1 MTLTTQGTIL
11 GRKRRVI
18 LRAEKGMT
26 SLMGRRRRRKMRK
39 TVIVRTC
46 GFGVV

>member
-1 MTLTTQGTIL
+1 MTLTTPGTIL

-26 SLMGRRRRRKMRK
+26 SLMGRRRKMRK